1 MQLVHVSE
9 IAKTF
14 SAFPGFHKQ
23 GFPRLA
29 LRRCEKKNANSR
41 PFPLE
46 IYLLTVNPASDVLMP
61 ACQDMLN
68 QHAQQPK
75 ICTLFQE
82 SFKFTDMDQDQTE
95 KMKTS
100 GTLAFGE
107 RKFRSR

>member
-1 MQLVHVSE
+1 MQIPDLS
-9 IAKTF
+9 
-14 SAFPGFHKQ
+14 
-23 GFPRLA
+23 
-29 LRRCEKKNANSR
+29 RC
-41 PFPLE
+41 E

-82 SFKFTDMDQDQTE
+82 SFKIADMDQDQTE

-107 RKFRSR
+107 RKFRSRILGYPSTFALSFL